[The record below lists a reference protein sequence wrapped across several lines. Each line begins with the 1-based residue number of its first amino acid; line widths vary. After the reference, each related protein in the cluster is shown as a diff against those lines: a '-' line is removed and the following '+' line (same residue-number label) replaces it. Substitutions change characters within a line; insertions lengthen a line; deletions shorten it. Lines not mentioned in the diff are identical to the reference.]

1 MGARPYRG
9 VAVNPSASKTDEP
22 CVLAVDLGTSGCKTA
37 LVSLSGEV
45 LAWAFEPVPLHV
57 LPGGG
62 AEQAPGDWWAALVS
76 TARRV
81 LQAQAPGRVA
91 AVCCSCQGEGTVPVD
106 ERGEALSNAL
116 LWMDMRGA
124 EALRRQAR
132 GLVNVAG
139 YDALKLLRY
148 LRLTGGAPALSGKD
162 PAGHMLFVRDEWPD
176 VYRRTAKFLNVTDYL
191 VLRLTGR
198 AVATQDSILTSW
210 VTDNRD
216 PSRVRYHPGLLRDS
230 GIDPEKFPELVRCT
244 DVVGTLKPSVAS
256 ELGLPATTPVV
267 AGAIDTTAAAIGSG
281 AVADF
286 EAHLYIGTSSWIAA
300 HVPFKKTDVGASI
313 ASVPCAIPDRY
324 LMVAMQTAAGAN
336 LTFLRD
342 RILYHTDELLQ
353 EAHQPDVYKLLDQI
367 AARVPAGSRGLIYT
381 PWLFGERSPV
391 EDRSLRAGLFNLS
404 LEHSREDI
412 IRAFLEGVAFNTRW
426 LLGPVTRFLGQ
437 RPKALTIVGGGGA
450 SAVWCQ
456 IFADVLNLEVRQP
469 REPQQAN
476 ARGAA
481 IIAGVGL
488 GLLRFDE
495 VPQRTAFAAEYHP
508 HPAHREVLDEA
519 FGTFRELHRRLAPL
533 YQRRAASRRSP

>member
-1 MGARPYRG
+1 MTIS
-9 VAVNPSASKTDEP
+9 NSKTEEP

-37 LVSLSGEV
+37 LVSLSAKV
-45 LAWAFEPVPLHV
+45 LAWAFEPVQLHV
-57 LPGGG
+57 LPPGG
-62 AEQAPGDWWAALVS
+62 AEQVPADWWAAFVS

-81 LQAQAPGRVA
+81 LATQPKVEVA
-91 AVCCSCQGEGTVPVD
+91 GVCCSCQGEGTIPVD

-116 LWMDMRGA
+116 VWMDMRGA
-124 EALRRQAR
+124 EALRRHVR

-139 YDALKLLRY
+139 YDALKLMSY

-162 PAGHMLFVRDEWPD
+162 PAGHMLFIRDEWPD

-198 AVATQDSILTSW
+198 TVATQDSMVTSW

-216 PSRVRYHPGLLRDS
+216 PSNITYHPGLLRGS
-230 GIDPEKFPELVRCT
+230 GIDPRKFPELVRCT
-244 DVVGTLKPSVAS
+244 DVVGTLRPEVAN
-256 ELGLPATTPVV
+256 ELGLPQSTPVV
-267 AGAIDTTAAAIGSG
+267 AGAMDTTAAAIGSG

-286 EAHLYIGTSSWIAA
+286 DAHLYIGTSSWIAA

-342 RILYHTDELLQ
+342 RVLYHKDELLQ
-353 EAHQPDVYKLLDQI
+353 EAQQPDVYKLLDQI

-391 EDRSLRAGLFNLS
+391 EDRTLRAGLFNLS

-412 IRAFLEGVAFNTRW
+412 IRAFLEGVALNTRW

-437 RPKALTIVGGGGA
+437 RPKALTIAGGGGA

-456 IFADVLNLEVRQP
+456 IFADVLDVKVRQLN
-469 REPQQAN
+469 EPQQAN

-481 IIAGVGL
+481 AIAGVGL
-488 GLLRFDE
+488 GLMRFDE
-495 VPQRTAFAAEYHP
+495 VPRRTAIAAEYLP
-508 HPAHREVLDEA
+508 QPAHREVLDES
-519 FGTFRELHRRLAPL
+519 FSTFLELYRRLSPL
-533 YQRRAASRRSP
+533 YRRIGATRRPS